1 MFSPSQTWY
10 IGSYSLQAPLGRS
23 GWRMCTASCWPRG
36 DTPKPFQRPA
46 DTGRNS
52 APLIGLRKRRRRV
65 IAGGSNS
72 PGICAATGWHLIRDE
87 YSNYFQLILYNQHTI
102 INLVSV
108 SAPTSPVARS
118 ENRWAQNQGDLGENL
133 LRISG
138 TVRYGSQLRQSNVMV
153 ICSACS
159 KSAHAEF
166 LHFWTMSVS
175 GWGAM
180 DSKSHVAG
188 VFYIEC
194 VSCFPS

>member
-1 MFSPSQTWY
+1 MFSPSETWY

-108 SAPTSPVARS
+108 SAPTSPEARS

-138 TVRYGSQLRQSNVMV
+138 TVRYGSQLRHRMWWWYVQHAQNLRMPNSCIFEPCPCLDGVQWTQSHMWPGCFILNV
-153 ICSACS
+153 
-159 KSAHAEF
+159 
-166 LHFWTMSVS
+166 
-175 GWGAM
+175 
-180 DSKSHVAG
+180 
-188 VFYIEC
+188 
-194 VSCFPS
+194 